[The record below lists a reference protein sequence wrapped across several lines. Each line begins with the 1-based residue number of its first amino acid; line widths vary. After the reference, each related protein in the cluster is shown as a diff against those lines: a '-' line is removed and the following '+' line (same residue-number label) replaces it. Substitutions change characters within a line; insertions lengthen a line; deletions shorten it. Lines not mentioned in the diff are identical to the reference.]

1 MAVYPAQMDL
11 YLIILAKD
19 NCYNRFLYEST
30 PQQKPPL
37 HSGTAPTTMYHW
49 QTRGRRRRQRPH
61 IQIRLPF
68 KRLCMR
74 SMGQYESNF
83 SWRLLWGI
91 YHGALRVFSNFAL
104 GAKSVFGSHI
114 SAPSMKLENLLG
126 ASQWI
131 RHRGLYAKFEQNQ
144 PTRLA
149 CGGCYRFGRCTSYI
163 MGTSVIHLLFG
174 LLGLTYG
181 CVSGLF
187 LRISFNFTSFSCGE
201 VALWVCSSIR
211 WSAAFCLTRNKLMP
225 CIRPCF

>member
-1 MAVYPAQMDL
+1 M
-11 YLIILAKD
+11 
-19 NCYNRFLYEST
+19 N
-30 PQQKPPL
+30 L
-37 HSGTAPTTMYHW
+37 HHSKSHHYTVERP
-49 QTRGRRRRQRPH
+49 QRPCT
-61 IQIRLPF
+61 IDRREADGGGNALIFRSDSLSSGYVWEAWVNTSQIF
-68 KRLCMR
+68 
-74 SMGQYESNF
+74 
-83 SWRLLWGI
+83 
-91 YHGALRVFSNFAL
+91 HG
-104 GAKSVFGSHI
+104 GSSGVSI
-114 SAPSMKLENLLG
+114 TAPSMKLENLLG

-174 LLGLTYG
+174 LLGSTYG

-187 LRISFNFTSFSCGE
+187 LRISFNFTSFSCGK

-211 WSAAFCLTRNKLMP
+211 RLAAFCLTRNKLMS